1 MRPSPLARLVLGVV
15 ALVSASCA
23 AAQAER
29 YPSTYGRPLAE
40 RRPLLVGASPTGFPY
55 GYRAPDGQWTG
66 FASDLLNAVA
76 KATQLEIER
85 VPFPGQEVQR
95 RFRDGEFDI
104 LQQFSQTAE
113 RDAYA
118 DFSVPYLTL
127 RGALFVRKDSAIRA
141 LQDLQGRRFAISG
154 VNSIGER
161 FLADHQVN
169 AEILQVDSSELGLRA
184 LDEGR
189 CDAVFVSHLTA
200 LAAIENSGLRN
211 VRMLGEPLPDY
222 DIRHCF
228 AVHKGDSQLL
238 ARLNEGLALLHRN
251 GDYQRIYDRWFGRYE
266 PRHFTREQVA
276 LYVALALSLVL
287 LAVTWGFLRQRSLRR
302 DLARQAGELVSQ
314 QAVLQALYDNVP
326 FAMCVFDLDDG
337 RPVVLSAN
345 RHAETYLGTAPRE
358 AAGRSWDDLPVDPAW
373 REAVTPLFLRTPAP
387 GEFVREER
395 KFPNPRRTLLLSL
408 VPLSPGPDGHRRVC
422 ILTEDVTTRRLLDDE
437 VAQSRKLRALG
448 ELVGGIAHE
457 FNNLL
462 TPIMLKVSTLQLE
475 RTTDRRYQDDLG
487 LMMTTLK
494 RAADLTRRL
503 LAFGR
508 RSEARAENIPISAM
522 VDNCIAL
529 LQQTIDRR
537 IRITS
542 SLPADVPTLAGN
554 ATSASQIL
562 LNLLLNAR
570 DTLVEKLAAQPD
582 GWTPV
587 IDIRAIR
594 LPVAAVTRPA
604 GREGGPAIEG
614 WLRLSVHDNG
624 LGMTPDVRERIFEP
638 FYTTK
643 EVGKGTGLGLA
654 TVWHLAA
661 EMGGRVE
668 VDSQPGEGSTFHILL
683 PLHPP
688 ATAGSR
694 QPFAE
699 RIPARA
705 GARIFLAEDD
715 DLVGQSIDAA
725 LADSGYTTTRESD
738 GLRAWDHL
746 KSRPEAYDLLVL
758 DVNMP
763 GLDGLEVARRVRAA
777 GYAGRILVVS
787 GRVDPADTARFATAG
802 VDAVLPKPFGLEAFL
817 AAVRSALAAPPPAS
831 R

>member
-1 MRPSPLARLVLGVV
+1 FR
-15 ALVSASCA
+15 
-23 AAQAER
+23 E
-29 YPSTYGRPLAE
+29 
-40 RRPLLVGASPTGFPY
+40 
-55 GYRAPDGQWTG
+55 GQ
-66 FASDLLNAVA
+66 
-76 KATQLEIER
+76 
-85 VPFPGQEVQR
+85 
-95 RFRDGEFDI
+95 FDI

-127 RGALFVRKDSAIRA
+127 RGALFVRKRDNPIRH
-141 LQDLQGRRFAISG
+141 LEDLTGRRFAISG

-161 FLADHQVN
+161 FLRDRGLTV
-169 AEILQVDSSELGLRA
+169 EIVQVDSSEEGLRA
-184 LDEGR
+184 LDRGDV
-189 CDAVFVSHLTA
+189 DAVFVSHLTA
-200 LAAIENSGLRN
+200 LAAIEHSRLENIAMFGQPFS
-211 VRMLGEPLPDY
+211 DY

-251 GDYQRIYDRWFGRYE
+251 GEYQAIYDRWFGRFE
-266 PRHFTREQVA
+266 PRRFTREQVA
-276 LYVALALSLVL
+276 LYVALALSLAL
-287 LAVTWGFLRQRSLRR
+287 IAVTWGFLRQRSLRR
-302 DLARQAGELVSQ
+302 HLARQASELASQ
-314 QAVLQALYDNVP
+314 QGVLQALYDNVP
-326 FAMCVFDLDDG
+326 FAMCVLDLENG

-345 RHAETYLGTAPRE
+345 RRAELYLGAWSRD
-358 AAGRSWDDLPVDPAW
+358 AAGRTWGDLPVDPAW
-373 REAVTPLFLRTPAP
+373 REAVMPLLARIPAP
-387 GEFVREER
+387 GEFVREE
-395 KFPNPRRTLLLSL
+395 KKLAQPRRTLLISL

-422 ILTEDVTTRRLLDDE
+422 VLTEDVTTRRMLDDE

-475 RTTDRRYQDDLG
+475 RTDDRRYQDDLG

-508 RSEARAENIPISAM
+508 RSEARAENIPLAAT

-542 SLPADVPTLAGN
+542 SLPVDVPTLTGN
-554 ATSASQIL
+554 ATSVSQIL

-570 DTLVEKLAAQPD
+570 DTLAEKLAAKPD
-582 GWTPV
+582 GWTPHIEISAV
-587 IDIRAIR
+587 R
-594 LPVAAVTRPA
+594 LPAAAVTRPA
-604 GREGGPAIEG
+604 GRDGGGPAVEG

-624 LGMTPDVRERIFEP
+624 LGMSPDVRERIFEP

-661 EMGGRVE
+661 EMGGRIE
-668 VDSQPGEGSTFHILL
+668 VDSIPGEGSTFHILL
-683 PLHPP
+683 PIHP
-688 ATAGSR
+688 AAGPSSR
-694 QPFAE
+694 NPITDRA
-699 RIPARA
+699 PARA

-715 DLVGQSIDAA
+715 DLVAQSVVAA
-725 LADSGYTTTRESD
+725 LEDAGYAITREGD
-738 GLRAWDHL
+738 GLKAWDHL
-746 KSRPEAYDLLVL
+746 KTHPTAYDLLVL

-763 GLDGLEVARRVRAA
+763 GLDGLEVARRVRGA
-777 GYAGRILVVS
+777 GYAGRILVIS
-787 GRVDPADTARFATAG
+787 GRIDPADTARFSAAG
-802 VDAVLPKPFGLEAFL
+802 VDAVLPKPFGLEHFL
-817 AAVRSALAAPPPAS
+817 SAVRAALAARAPS
-831 R
+831 G